1 MRTLIPVDPAGP
13 DCYWGE
19 AKPCESALLA
29 TMERGIRLSNMWLT
43 YPQVGDTL
51 GKLRLIPHR

>member
-19 AKPCESALLA
+19 AKPCELALLA
-29 TMERGIRLSNMWLT
+29 MMEGGVRLSNMWSI
-43 YPQVGDTL
+43 YPQDGDNL
-51 GKLRLIPHR
+51 GKLRLISDR